1 MTNIK
6 MNGSPLTV
14 GTKINY
20 LYLMKY
26 PVYAI
31 VKEVN
36 RFIQEGDED
45 DDNEWNYKHEVFFEN
60 GKSEMFN
67 GIFGKWN

>member
-1 MTNIK
+1 MNDGLMTNIK

-31 VKEVN
+31 IKEVN

-45 DDNEWNYKHEVFFEN
+45 DVIYEICINIRIIFF
-60 GKSEMFN
+60 F
-67 GIFGKWN
+67 FVT